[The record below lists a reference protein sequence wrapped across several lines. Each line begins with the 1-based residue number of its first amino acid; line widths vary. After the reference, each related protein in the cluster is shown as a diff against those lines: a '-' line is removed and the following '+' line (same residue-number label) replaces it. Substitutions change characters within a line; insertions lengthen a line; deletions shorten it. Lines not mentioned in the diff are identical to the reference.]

1 MNATDLYFLNDVQ
14 YAFLIGRQSNAEL
27 CQVSCHVLIQYHA
40 KSIDVERFRAAWQAL
55 AARHIVL
62 QTRIFSDGA
71 VSFAEH
77 HTADSFFLYQDFTG
91 ESDPEACGKAY
102 LAQLE
107 SRLMDLEHGELAVLH
122 LLHVDASHDQLI
134 LEADCAAFDIT
145 SAQIFLQD
153 VARLYAGVDL
163 P

>member
-77 HTADSFFLYQDFTG
+77 HTADSFFCIRTL
-91 ESDPEACGKAY
+91 PENQIRK
-102 LAQLE
+102 
-107 SRLMDLEHGELAVLH
+107 
-122 LLHVDASHDQLI
+122 HVEKLI
-134 LEADCAAFDIT
+134 LHSWKAD
-145 SAQIFLQD
+145 
-153 VARLYAGVDL
+153 
-163 P
+163 

>member
-62 QTRIFSDGA
+62 RKGNCTICKREFFQMVQFPLRSTILRIL
-71 VSFAEH
+71 
-77 HTADSFFLYQDFTG
+77 FFCIRTL
-91 ESDPEACGKAY
+91 PENQIRK
-102 LAQLE
+102 
-107 SRLMDLEHGELAVLH
+107 
-122 LLHVDASHDQLI
+122 HVEKLI
-134 LEADCAAFDIT
+134 LHSWKAD
-145 SAQIFLQD
+145 
-153 VARLYAGVDL
+153 
-163 P
+163 